1 MGLAR
6 CGIGDVCR
14 AGPLRVYRVEEI
26 FKGFTYR
33 SAMDCYVFRGGK
45 WVLVQ
50 TGEITH
56 GYAEIMDRVD
66 WKLVQFD
73 EDTMAA
79 LSADMGC

>member
-1 MGLAR
+1 
-6 CGIGDVCR
+6 
-14 AGPLRVYRVEEI
+14 
-26 FKGFTYR
+26 
-33 SAMDCYVFRGGK
+33 MDCYVFRGGK